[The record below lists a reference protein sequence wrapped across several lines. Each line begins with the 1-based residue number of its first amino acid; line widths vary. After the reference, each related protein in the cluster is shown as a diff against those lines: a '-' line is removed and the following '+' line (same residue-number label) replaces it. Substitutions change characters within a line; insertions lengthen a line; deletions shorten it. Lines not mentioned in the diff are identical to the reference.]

1 MVRRSRTAVSCC
13 AALFVLVWGPMSPL
27 LGQVH
32 EGPQGSVPDAGRFSL
47 TRVLSRQVAFV
58 RSFSVEYPSQF
69 RQEAGAAAPG
79 KPAAGDGK
87 AGRE

>member
-1 MVRRSRTAVSCC
+1 MARRSRTAVSCC
-13 AALFVLVWGPMSPL
+13 AALFVLVWGSTSPVM
-27 LGQVH
+27 GQVQ

-47 TRVLSRQVAFV
+47 TRVLSRQIAFV

-69 RQEAGAAAPG
+69 RQGSRAAAPG

-87 AGRE
+87 ARGE